1 MSGGGDRATSTRSSI
16 DELGLT
22 RWRGSSGS
30 GHAMMVDHIRP
41 SMQTDQFRLPPD
53 VGDLVGRD
61 DIVAQLEELL
71 DRPEQASGAV
81 VSSIAGRAGVGK
93 TALAVRVAQRV
104 RPSFPDGQIYVNLGG
119 PEERPLD
126 PDDVLGEIL
135 LELGVARK
143 EIPDGLA
150 DRTGQYRNQ
159 LEHRRVLLLLDNAA
173 GTEQVEPLLPDSP
186 GSAALITSRSQLG
199 GLRATPSA
207 VTHSMVLDVLDED
220 QAIALLAQVMG
231 AERVDR
237 EPDAARR
244 IVALCGYLPLAV
256 RIAGARLAGSRQTS
270 LAMFASRLDDAQIRL
285 AELRIRDLEVRASF
299 ALNYES
305 LRADERRLFRLLGLV
320 KAPDFPDWVA
330 AALLDCQTPV
340 AEDLIRRLVG
350 AEVLGVARQAPT
362 GNVRYR
368 FHDLLRVL
376 ARDHLWTEETREA
389 QDAALGRVLDVS
401 LALASHAAELLEPGP
416 RRSSARPLPATLS
429 SAVEWL
435 EADPAAWFDD
445 ERIGL
450 LATLDQA
457 ADNDRREETWEL
469 ARALTYFFKLRTHW
483 TDWHHSQQLGLRA
496 AREAGDERAT
506 ANALRSLGDV
516 HTQLGQLR
524 SAASHFEEAL
534 ELFGRLGDDHG
545 RAWTLVGLGGA
556 LHEQNRYDPAAE
568 LLQEAIDLFGERA
581 SDRRGEAWAQ
591 EWLGVV
597 RRYQERREEAL
608 ALFRDSLEHFRAVGD
623 RRGEAYCL
631 VNLGAVDR
639 DRQQFD
645 DAMGWLDQ
653 AEPIF
658 RELSD
663 QQGAAYVLL
672 NRGHMLR
679 EQERLEEAEEL
690 LTDCAA
696 EMRRLGDRSGE
707 AWTRFNLGMV
717 YQGQG
722 RDGEAMD
729 EFGECQRLFNNLGV
743 DRGRA
748 MTAIGVGYV
757 QLRRHEPG
765 EAATSFRQALAVLP
779 DGEEM
784 GVAKAQSGLGLAL
797 AASGEDD
804 EAAMAWRSALA
815 IFRRLGSQEA
825 VEVEAWLAGGR

>member
-1 MSGGGDRATSTRSSI
+1 MSGGGGRTTSTRSGV

-30 GHAMMVDHIRP
+30 GHAMMVDHIGP

-53 VGDLVGRD
+53 VRDFVGRD
-61 DIVAQLEELL
+61 DVVQELEELL
-71 DRPEQASGAV
+71 DRPDQAPGAV

-93 TALAVRVAQRV
+93 TALAVRVARRV
-104 RPSFPDGQIYVNLGG
+104 RPSFPDGQLYVNLGG
-119 PEERPLD
+119 PEERPQN

-143 EIPDGLA
+143 EIPEGLTS
-150 DRTGQYRNQ
+150 RTDQYRTQ
-159 LEHRRVLLLLDNAA
+159 LEHRRVLVLLDNAA
-173 GTEQVEPLLPDSP
+173 DSEQVEPLLPDSP

-199 GLRATPSA
+199 GLQATPSA
-207 VTHSMVLDVLDED
+207 VTHSMVLDVLDDD
-220 QAIALLAQVMG
+220 QAVALLVQVVG
-231 AERVDR
+231 QERVDR
-237 EPDAARR
+237 EPEAARR
-244 IVALCGYLPLAV
+244 IVALCGHLPLAV

-270 LAMFASRLDDAQIRL
+270 LATFAARLDDEQVRL

-305 LRADERRLFRLLGLV
+305 LQPDERRLFRLLGLV

-330 AALLDCQTPV
+330 AAVLDCQTPV
-340 AEDLIRRLVG
+340 AEDLVRRLVG
-350 AEVLGVARQAPT
+350 AEVLEVARQAPA
-362 GNVRYR
+362 GSVRYR

-376 ARDHLWTEETREA
+376 ARDRLWTEETREA
-389 QDAALGRVLDVS
+389 QDAALGRVLGVS
-401 LALASHAAELLEPGP
+401 LALASHAAELLEPGT
-416 RRSSARPLPATLS
+416 RRPAARPPPATLS
-429 SAVEWL
+429 SAVARL

-457 ADNDRREETWEL
+457 ADNDRLEVTWEL
-469 ARALTYFFKLRTHW
+469 ARALTYFLKLRTHW

-496 AREAGDERAT
+496 AREAGDQGAT

-516 HTQLGQLR
+516 HTQMGQLR
-524 SAASHFEEAL
+524 SATSHFEEAL
-534 ELFGRLGDDHG
+534 ELYGRLGDEHG

-556 LHEQNRYDPAAE
+556 YHEQDRWDSAAGV
-568 LLQEAIDLFGERA
+568 LQEAIGLFGERVG
-581 SDRRGEAWAQ
+581 DRRGQAWAQ

-597 RRYQERREEAL
+597 RRYQRRLDEAL

-639 DRQQFD
+639 ERHQFD
-645 DAMGWLDQ
+645 EAIGWLEE
-653 AEPIF
+653 AAPIF
-658 RELSD
+658 DELSD
-663 QQGAAYVLL
+663 QQGAAYLLL

-679 EQERLEEAEEL
+679 EQGRLEEAEEL
-690 LTDCAA
+690 LTGCVA

-707 AWTRFNLGMV
+707 AWTRCNLGMV

-722 RDGEAMD
+722 RDDEAMD

-743 DRGRA
+743 DRGKA
-748 MTAIGVGYV
+748 LTSIGIGHV
-757 QLRRHEPG
+757 QLRRLQPE
-765 EAATSFRQALAVLP
+765 EAVASFRQALAVLP

-784 GVAKAQSGLGLAL
+784 GLAKALSGLGLAL
-797 AASGEDD
+797 AARDEPE
-804 EAAMAWRSALA
+804 EAAASWRAALA
-815 IFRRLGSQEA
+815 IFRRLRSQEA
-825 VEVEAWLAGGR
+825 AEVEAWLAGRR